1 MGSERPQY
9 NWQKKPREG
18 KDFYFKD
25 CFVSKPVKSK
35 GQNNCDNIG
44 TFWYQINGV
53 LQLSQKLLG
62 KKIDLF
68 LGILKRAKFMK
79 LPVDA
84 PAKNSKK

>member
-1 MGSERPQY
+1 MNPTPKIISIKEYLNGTINPQFLHLEL
-9 NWQKKPREG
+9 K
-18 KDFYFKD
+18 
-25 CFVSKPVKSK
+25 
-35 GQNNCDNIG
+35 NNCDNIG